1 MHMYEPADI
10 VIYMQD
16 KGIVAKEKSLLA
28 VDTNTN
34 KVIAYGS
41 QAESYA
47 TFPKPNVHVLSLM
60 HRGAIIDYMAAVEL
74 FSYMIKTVGEKK
86 SLFHRKSVVVCI
98 PKEYSLV
105 DKRAMEDILH
115 QCGIKEIGFT
125 KTTLASYRNELDM
138 RQNTHTPSMVIV
150 ITKDE
155 PKQYLKEYVAELIEY
170 AKQECIS
177 LETIKV
183 ILQEKLEEN
192 S

>member
-1 MHMYEPADI
+1 
-10 VIYMQD
+10 
-16 KGIVAKEKSLLA
+16 
-28 VDTNTN
+28 
-34 KVIAYGS
+34 
-41 QAESYA
+41 
-47 TFPKPNVHVLSLM
+47 
-60 HRGAIIDYMAAVEL
+60 
-74 FSYMIKTVGEKK
+74 
-86 SLFHRKSVVVCI
+86 
-98 PKEYSLV
+98 
-105 DKRAMEDILH
+105 MEDILH

-138 RQNTHTPSMVIV
+138 RQNTHTPSMVIA

-177 LETIKV
+177 LKTIKV